1 MLNGEYHP
9 EEGWNDGL
17 WVRENVPAVRHLQH
31 GLHLPVPGAEVFVL
45 PGQPGQGGGRW
56 PQGKTLRLEIPG
68 ARGFTV
74 TGTEKG
80 FRKLPQDTPGDV
92 TIRFKSPDDAFRV
105 FTGQIGIAQAYA
117 QHRFTLRG
125 NMGLAMPFVRC
136 VDIAE
141 GYLFPAVLARRI
153 LKRRPKKE
161 ISTARVYL
169 AVLFGR

>member
-1 MLNGEYHP
+1 M
-9 EEGWNDGL
+9 
-17 WVRENVPAVRHLQH
+17 
-31 GLHLPVPGAEVFVL
+31 
-45 PGQPGQGGGRW
+45 
-56 PQGKTLRLEIPG
+56 
-68 ARGFTV
+68 
-74 TGTEKG
+74 TGTEEG

-136 VDIAE
+136 VDITE
-141 GYLFPAVLARRI
+141 GYLFPWVLARRI

-161 ISTARVYL
+161 VSTARVYL

>member
-1 MLNGEYHP
+1 MAYGSVKMCLQCATCSMVSTCLFRALKFLSCRDSRVK
-9 EEGWNDGL
+9 EE
-17 WVRENVPAVRHLQH
+17 AC
-31 GLHLPVPGAEVFVL
+31 
-45 PGQPGQGGGRW
+45 RW

-117 QHRFTLRG
+117 QHRFTLR
-125 NMGLAMPFVRC
+125 
-136 VDIAE
+136 
-141 GYLFPAVLARRI
+141 
-153 LKRRPKKE
+153 
-161 ISTARVYL
+161 
-169 AVLFGR
+169 

>member
-1 MLNGEYHP
+1 MAYGSVKMCLQCATCSMVSTCLFRALKFLSCRDSRVK
-9 EEGWNDGL
+9 EE
-17 WVRENVPAVRHLQH
+17 AC
-31 GLHLPVPGAEVFVL
+31 
-45 PGQPGQGGGRW
+45 RW
-56 PQGKTLRLEIPG
+56 PQGKTLRLEIP
-68 ARGFTV
+68 
-74 TGTEKG
+74 
-80 FRKLPQDTPGDV
+80 
-92 TIRFKSPDDAFRV
+92 
-105 FTGQIGIAQAYA
+105 GQIGIAQAYA

>member
-1 MLNGEYHP
+1 MAYGSVKMCLQCATCSMVSTCLFRALKFLSCRDSRVK
-9 EEGWNDGL
+9 EE
-17 WVRENVPAVRHLQH
+17 AC
-31 GLHLPVPGAEVFVL
+31 
-45 PGQPGQGGGRW
+45 RW

-117 QHRFTLRG
+117 QPVLPCGETWAWPCPLCDVWTLQRGIFSPRFWPG
-125 NMGLAMPFVRC
+125 
-136 VDIAE
+136 E
-141 GYLFPAVLARRI
+141 
-153 LKRRPKKE
+153 
-161 ISTARVYL
+161 S
-169 AVLFGR
+169 